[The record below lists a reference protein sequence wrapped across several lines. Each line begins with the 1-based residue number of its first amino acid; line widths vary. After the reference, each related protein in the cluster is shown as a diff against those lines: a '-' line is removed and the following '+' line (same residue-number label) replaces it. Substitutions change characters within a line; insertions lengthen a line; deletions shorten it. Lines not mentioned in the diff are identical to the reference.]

1 MYLWSLVEGDTQ
13 EGADVLS
20 ADLRSTLKDY
30 SDEVR
35 LQGLAI
41 YCLRLWALF
50 TEVRA
55 DAQVQLL
62 RWDKAGRYLVTAD
75 GSEATIW

>member
-41 YCLRLWALF
+41 YCF
-50 TEVRA
+50 
-55 DAQVQLL
+55 DSGPCLL
-62 RWDKAGRYLVTAD
+62 KCVLTRRFNCSGGTRQAG
-75 GSEATIW
+75 IW